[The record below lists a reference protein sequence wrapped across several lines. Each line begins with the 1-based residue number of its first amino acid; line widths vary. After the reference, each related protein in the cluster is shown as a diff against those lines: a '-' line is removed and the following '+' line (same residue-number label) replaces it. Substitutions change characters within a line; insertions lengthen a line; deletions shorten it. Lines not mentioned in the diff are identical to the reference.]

1 MLIFFGLEDLEALE
15 YLDDLEALENLE
27 NLDYL
32 EGTNITRP
40 RSITSPCLR

>member
-32 EGTNITRP
+32 EGKNIPRP